1 MLDMT
6 PKEVSERSA
15 LRINPAKTCQPIGA
29 MYASLGIHRCL
40 PHSHGSQGCCSYH
53 RSHLT
58 RHYKEPV
65 VASTSS
71 FTEGA
76 AVFGGGPNLR
86 QSLNNIFQVYNPDVV
101 AVHTTCLSET
111 IGDDI
116 PSVVRKARE
125 DGIIPDGKFVIH
137 ANTPSYV
144 GSNVTGFS
152 NMVKAMIDYLSSR
165 EFGSSTDVNVIPGYV
180 DPADMREIKRMLG
193 ELNVSGIVFPD
204 TSDVLDLPMTGS
216 YEMFPKGGTT
226 IEQIMKTG
234 SSGLTISLGA
244 FASEA
249 GGASLESKCG
259 VPFKVLD
266 LPVGVHATD
275 MFVKSILEITGEIRP
290 PASMIDDRGRV
301 MDLMTD
307 MQGYLYGKKVAL
319 YGDPDQVIAM
329 TDFLVSMGMRPVYV
343 ITGTPGK
350 RFEDRVNRILGND
363 SSNCLVKASADL
375 FYLHQ
380 LIKNGPVDLIIGNT
394 YGKYIARAEDIPFV
408 RYGFPILDR
417 VGHGFFPTFGYRGA
431 MRILTSIINTLL
443 DRVDRDAP
451 EERFELVM

>member
-165 EFGSSTDVNVIPGYV
+165 EFGSSKDVNVIPGYV

>member
-249 GGASLESKCG
+249 GGASLASKCG

>member
-6 PKEVSERSA
+6 PKDIVERSA

-29 MYASLGIHRCL
+29 MYASLGIHNCL

-86 QSLNNIFQVYNPDVV
+86 QSLKTIFDVYKPDVV

-116 PSVVRKARE
+116 PSIVIKARE

-152 NMVKAMIDYLSSR
+152 NMVKAMVDYFSGKDFNPSG
-165 EFGSSTDVNVIPGYV
+165 EINVIPGYV
-180 DPADMREIKRMLG
+180 DPADMREIRRMLA
-193 ELNVSGIVFPD
+193 ELNVPGIVFPD
-204 TSDVLDLPMTGS
+204 TSDVLDTPMTGS
-216 YEMFPKGGTT
+216 YRMFPNGGVTT
-226 IEQIMKTG
+226 EQLMRTG
-234 SSGLTISLGA
+234 SNSATLALGA

-249 GGASLESKCG
+249 AAAALETKCG
-259 VPFKVLD
+259 VPLTVLD
-266 LPVGVHATD
+266 LPVGIKATD
-275 MFVKSILEITGEIRP
+275 MFVKAALDITGQSRP
-290 PASMIDDRGRV
+290 TSSMIDDRGRV
-301 MDLMTD
+301 LDMMTD
-307 MQGYLYGKKVAL
+307 MQHYLYGKKVAV

-329 TDFLVSMGMRPVYV
+329 TDFLVSAGMKPVYV

-350 RFEDRVNRILGND
+350 RFEERVNRILGRD
-363 SSNCLVKASADL
+363 SAKSVVRASADL

-380 LIKNGPVDLIIGNT
+380 LIKNDPVDLIIGNT

-431 MRILTSIINTLL
+431 IYLLTSIVNTLL